1 MYAGRER
8 VFRRDEGVWGNKE
21 THMLQRRDESVHGRL
36 NTIRHTLCGRPQ
48 EMLTYKFRIYPTAAQ
63 ATTMEETLETCRR
76 LYNSMLADR
85 MENGTGF
92 YDQKKM
98 LVELKQND
106 KHLKRIHSQV
116 LQDVVLR
123 LDKAFQAFFA
133 RLSRY
138 PKFRRSGR
146 YNSFTY
152 PQSGFGLEGDRIR
165 LSTIGKVRVT
175 LHRKVTGAIRRATVI
190 RDIDQWFVALLAEE
204 PPGVVQSRD
213 GKVGVDTGISN
224 VVALSDGS
232 LVDNPSFLNGS
243 LERIKSLQRRL
254 SNKKKG
260 SVNREKA
267 KQSLA
272 KAWRKAR
279 RQRDDFAHKLSDK
292 LTKENKVI
300 VFEDLKILNMVK
312 NHNLA
317 SAITDAAWEKLRRLT
332 AYKAERRGGRVIL
345 VNPSGTSQKCSGCGE
360 MVPKELTDRVHDCP
374 RCGLV
379 IDRDVNAARNILE
392 RGLEQARVE
401 AEPLLVQRRRISKF
415 GR

>member
-1 MYAGRER
+1 
-8 VFRRDEGVWGNKE
+8 
-21 THMLQRRDESVHGRL
+21 
-36 NTIRHTLCGRPQ
+36 
-48 EMLTYKFRIYPTAAQ
+48 MLTYKFRIYPTSAQ

-317 SAITDAAWEKLRRLT
+317 SAITDAAWGKLRRLT
-332 AYKAERRGGRVIL
+332 AYKAERCGGRVIL